1 MLYVDVKYINMIS
14 HHFEKFKK
22 KNDYLWNVRCPF
34 CGDSRKNLNKM
45 RGYFFRKDNNMI
57 YKCHNCGF
65 GASMNTVLKELAP
78 TTHKEY
84 CLEKFGEN
92 ENKNWEPKGANWTPN
107 GHKLFDDN
115 Q

>member
-1 MLYVDVKYINMIS
+1 
-14 HHFEKFKK
+14 
-22 KNDYLWNVRCPF
+22 
-34 CGDSRKNLNKM
+34 M

-65 GASMNTVLKELAP
+65 GASMNTVLKELSP
-78 TTHKEY
+78 TSHKEY

-107 GHKLFDDN
+107 GHKLLSLIHI
-115 Q
+115 